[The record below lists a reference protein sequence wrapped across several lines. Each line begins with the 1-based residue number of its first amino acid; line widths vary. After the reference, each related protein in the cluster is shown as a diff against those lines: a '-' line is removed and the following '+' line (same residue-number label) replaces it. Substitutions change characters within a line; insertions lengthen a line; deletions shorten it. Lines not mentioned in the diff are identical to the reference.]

1 MCYLDLVK
9 FWLSHFQFH
18 NFSDSVCFGLD
29 SRTFVIEATEWI
41 GFLARIA
48 FWCAV
53 LIGIPNFVWARLPA
67 RWKQPTQLPSAQQK
81 RARKIHAGIGYGF
94 SAFLLLGGLLQLVFH
109 Y

>member
-41 GFLARIA
+41 GLLARVAGLILL
-48 FWCAV
+48 FVLVRAV
-53 LIGIPNFVWARLPA
+53 WRRFTAAARSSSP
-67 RWKQPTQLPSAQQK
+67 
-81 RARKIHAGIGYGF
+81 
-94 SAFLLLGGLLQLVFH
+94 
-109 Y
+109 